1 MLADL
6 QSWIEGIYQADC
18 GERLADYLI
27 TDRAVAN
34 SLSAE
39 PLASSVEET
48 VLVSRNGDDLA
59 LSVFLDQ
66 ALLERMAAHDP
77 MNELHPAMLADLA
90 VILEGI
96 SHFNYIAFSAKSDR
110 EVTLLELE
118 LQAEVDKFVT
128 TTLLALQQNDIE
140 LTRRLHC
147 WLFDDVSFR
156 SSLSPA
162 ERERYRTAND
172 YAARFCYRLRQRLG
186 SERALQELRHFYRL
200 SQAQKLSH
208 IHSTAWRKGSPS

>member
-6 QSWIEGIYQADC
+6 QSWIEGIYRADC

-27 TDRAVAN
+27 TDRALAN
-34 SLSAE
+34 SLSDR

-48 VLVSRNGDDLA
+48 VLVFRDGDDLN

-66 ALLERMAAHDP
+66 ALLERLAAQDP
-77 MNELHPAMLADLA
+77 INDLQPTALADLA
-90 VILEGI
+90 VVLEGI
-96 SHFNYIAFSAKSDR
+96 SHFNYIAFSAKADR

-140 LTRRLHC
+140 LTRRLQR
-147 WLFDDVSFR
+147 WLFDDVNFR

-172 YAARFCYRLRQRLG
+172 YAGRFCYRLRKRLG
-186 SERALQELRHFYRL
+186 SERALDELRHFYRL

-208 IHSTAWRKGSPS
+208 IHATAWQSGPRG